1 MYEYKGYAAKVCA
14 SDLDANG
21 VGAQL
26 STTLKL
32 KQRHYNLHQQLPST
46 LKPLL
51 LSQAC
56 IQDSTALTVDTSETY
71 PNPAVRLEPW
81 NKPLFLHEAGLPLT
95 LPPLRDNDGLPG
107 RANQAIFVQ
116 LRGNPKALLELG
128 QDTCI
133 PLPLWTPVADLGHKV
148 SKLLCH

>member
-32 KQRHYNLHQQLPST
+32 KQRHYNL
-46 LKPLL
+46 
-51 LSQAC
+51 
-56 IQDSTALTVDTSETY
+56 
-71 PNPAVRLEPW
+71 
-81 NKPLFLHEAGLPLT
+81 PLT

-107 RANQAIFVQ
+107 HANKTIFLQ